1 MNKNI
6 KKLASVVT
14 VASLSLTTVVASNEL
29 LSSVN
34 AQETANTKEESK
46 QETTNVSAD
55 VFENEAG
62 AVIRVTA
69 NADVKNVKTN
79 YAVDSGQNRFILLGD
94 LKSGEVREIQVSLDG
109 DYNYK
114 VLPKTSVVADKVD
127 FSSEIRGH
135 KIKGSV
141 TFEVEDSKV
150 CVSKKET
157 PKEETLKVEEPKVEI
172 PKVEEPKVETPKVEE
187 PKVETPKVEEPKVE
201 TPKVEEPKVETP
213 KEETPKVETPK
224 EETPKVET
232 PKVETPKEET
242 PKVETPKEETP
253 KVETPKVE
261 TPKEETPKVETP
273 KVETPKEETP
283 KEETPK
289 VETPKEE
296 TPKEETPKVETPK
309 EETPKVETP
318 KEETPKEETP
328 KVETPKV
335 ETPKEETPKVETPKE
350 ETPKVETPK
359 EETPKVETPKEE
371 TPKEETPK
379 VNPVNAGMPT
389 DAKWTRSQLQE
400 WGYGMGTITG
410 NYAVD
415 GDLGLFNS
423 QQAMEKA
430 YNQGADNVDDQY
442 LNGTMTHAQ
451 YDNTPHG
458 YFWSKI
464 THNGQDGYKVSLYD
478 KDGKYNAPETPKVET
493 PKEETPK
500 EETPKVETPKEE
512 TPKVETPKEETPK
525 VETPKEETPKVETPT
540 TPEVNPVNAGMPAEA
555 KWSRSDLQNL
565 GYEIGTVTGNYKVDG
580 DLGLFKSQQA
590 MENAYNKGADN
601 VGDLYLNDKITDAQ
615 YDNAPHGYS
624 WTKVTYNGQDSY
636 KVSVYDKNG
645 KYNVPGK

>member
-29 LSSVN
+29 LSNVN

-69 NADVKNVKTN
+69 NTDVKNVKTN

-114 VLPKTSVVADKVD
+114 VLPKTSVVTDKVD

-157 PKEETLKVEEPKVEI
+157 PKEETLKVEEPKVET
-172 PKVEEPKVETPKVEE
+172 PKKETPKEE
-187 PKVETPKVEEPKVE
+187 TL
-201 TPKVEEPKVETP
+201 KVEEPKVETP
-213 KEETPKVETPK
+213 KEETPNVETPK
-224 EETPKVET
+224 E
-232 PKVETPKEET
+232 
-242 PKVETPKEETP
+242 
-253 KVETPKVE
+253 
-261 TPKEETPKVETP
+261 
-273 KVETPKEETP
+273 
-283 KEETPK
+283 
-289 VETPKEE
+289 
-296 TPKEETPKVETPK
+296 
-309 EETPKVETP
+309 
-318 KEETPKEETP
+318 
-328 KVETPKV
+328 ETPKV

-379 VNPVNAGMPT
+379 VNPVDAGMPT
-389 DAKWTRSQLQE
+389 NAKWTRSQLQE

-410 NYAVD
+410 NYVVD

-423 QQAMEKA
+423 HQAMENG
-430 YNQGADNVDDQY
+430 YNKGSNNLDDQL
-442 LNGTMTHAQ
+442 LNGTMSGAQ
-451 YDNTPHG
+451 YDKTPHG

-512 TPKVETPKEETPK
+512 TPKVETPKEETPKVETPKVETPKEETPKVETPK

>member
-69 NADVKNVKTN
+69 NTDVKNVKTN

-114 VLPKTSVVADKVD
+114 VLPKTSVVTDKVD

-157 PKEETLKVEEPKVEI
+157 PK
-172 PKVEEPKVETPKVEE
+172 
-187 PKVETPKVEEPKVE
+187 
-201 TPKVEEPKVETP
+201 VETP
-213 KEETPKVETPK
+213 KEETPKE
-224 EETPKVET
+224 
-232 PKVETPKEET
+232 
-242 PKVETPKEETP
+242 
-253 KVETPKVE
+253 
-261 TPKEETPKVETP
+261 
-273 KVETPKEETP
+273 ETPKEETP

-289 VETPKEE
+289 VETPKAEEPKAE
-296 TPKEETPKVETPK
+296 TPKEEAPKVETPK
-309 EETPKVETP
+309 E
-318 KEETPKEETP
+318 
-328 KVETPKV
+328 ETPKV

-379 VNPVNAGMPT
+379 EETPKVETPKEETPKEETPKVNPVDAGMPT
-389 DAKWTRSQLQE
+389 NAKWTRSQLQE

-458 YFWSKI
+458 YAWSSV
-464 THNGQDGYKVSLYD
+464 THNGNVAYKVSVYD
-478 KDGKYNAPETPKVET
+478 KDGKYNVPEK
-493 PKEETPK
+493 
-500 EETPKVETPKEE
+500 
-512 TPKVETPKEETPK
+512 
-525 VETPKEETPKVETPT
+525 
-540 TPEVNPVNAGMPAEA
+540 
-555 KWSRSDLQNL
+555 
-565 GYEIGTVTGNYKVDG
+565 
-580 DLGLFKSQQA
+580 
-590 MENAYNKGADN
+590 
-601 VGDLYLNDKITDAQ
+601 
-615 YDNAPHGYS
+615 
-624 WTKVTYNGQDSY
+624 
-636 KVSVYDKNG
+636 
-645 KYNVPGK
+645 

>member
-6 KKLASVVT
+6 KKLASAVT

-55 VFENEAG
+55 VFKNEAG

-157 PKEETLKVEEPKVEI
+157 PKEETLKVEEPKVETPKVEEPKVETPKVEEPKVETPKVEEPKVET

-232 PKVETPKEET
+232 PTTPE
-242 PKVETPKEETP
+242 
-253 KVETPKVE
+253 
-261 TPKEETPKVETP
+261 
-273 KVETPKEETP
+273 
-283 KEETPK
+283 
-289 VETPKEE
+289 
-296 TPKEETPKVETPK
+296 
-309 EETPKVETP
+309 
-318 KEETPKEETP
+318 
-328 KVETPKV
+328 
-335 ETPKEETPKVETPKE
+335 
-350 ETPKVETPK
+350 
-359 EETPKVETPKEE
+359 
-371 TPKEETPK
+371 
-379 VNPVNAGMPT
+379 VNPVDAGMPT
-389 DAKWTRSQLQE
+389 NAKWTRSQLQE
-400 WGYGMGTITG
+400 WGYGMGTVTG

-430 YNQGADNVDDQY
+430 YNQGSDKIDDAY
-442 LNGTMTHAQ
+442 LNGNMSNKV
-451 YDNTPHG
+451 YDSTPHG
-458 YFWSKI
+458 YFWSTI
-464 THNGQDGYKVSLYD
+464 THNGNVAYKVSVYD
-478 KDGKYNAPETPKVET
+478 KDGKYNVPEK
-493 PKEETPK
+493 
-500 EETPKVETPKEE
+500 
-512 TPKVETPKEETPK
+512 
-525 VETPKEETPKVETPT
+525 
-540 TPEVNPVNAGMPAEA
+540 
-555 KWSRSDLQNL
+555 
-565 GYEIGTVTGNYKVDG
+565 
-580 DLGLFKSQQA
+580 
-590 MENAYNKGADN
+590 
-601 VGDLYLNDKITDAQ
+601 
-615 YDNAPHGYS
+615 
-624 WTKVTYNGQDSY
+624 
-636 KVSVYDKNG
+636 
-645 KYNVPGK
+645 

>member
-29 LSSVN
+29 LSNVN

-69 NADVKNVKTN
+69 NTDVKNVKTN

-114 VLPKTSVVADKVD
+114 VLPKTSVVTDKVD

-172 PKVEEPKVETPKVEE
+172 PKVEKPKVETPKVEEPKVETPKVEE

-213 KEETPKVETPK
+213 KVETPK
-224 EETPKVET
+224 E
-232 PKVETPKEET
+232 
-242 PKVETPKEETP
+242 
-253 KVETPKVE
+253 
-261 TPKEETPKVETP
+261 
-273 KVETPKEETP
+273 ETPKEETP

-296 TPKEETPKVETPK
+296 TPKEETPKEETPKEETPKEETPK

-328 KVETPKV
+328 KE
-335 ETPKEETPKVETPKE
+335 ETPKEETPKEETPKE
-350 ETPKVETPK
+350 ETPK

-379 VNPVNAGMPT
+379 EETPKVETPKEETPTTPTTPEVNPVNAGMPT
-389 DAKWTRSQLQE
+389 NAKWTRSQLQE

-423 QQAMEKA
+423 HQAMERA
-430 YNQGADNVDDQY
+430 YKQGADSTDDAY
-442 LNGTMTHAQ
+442 LNGNMSDKV
-451 YDNTPHG
+451 YDSTPHG
-458 YFWSKI
+458 YFWSTI
-464 THNGQDGYKVSLYD
+464 THNGNVAYKVSVYD
-478 KDGKYNAPETPKVET
+478 KDGKYNVPEK
-493 PKEETPK
+493 
-500 EETPKVETPKEE
+500 
-512 TPKVETPKEETPK
+512 
-525 VETPKEETPKVETPT
+525 
-540 TPEVNPVNAGMPAEA
+540 
-555 KWSRSDLQNL
+555 
-565 GYEIGTVTGNYKVDG
+565 
-580 DLGLFKSQQA
+580 
-590 MENAYNKGADN
+590 
-601 VGDLYLNDKITDAQ
+601 
-615 YDNAPHGYS
+615 
-624 WTKVTYNGQDSY
+624 
-636 KVSVYDKNG
+636 
-645 KYNVPGK
+645 

>member
-114 VLPKTSVVADKVD
+114 VLPKTSVVTDKVD

-157 PKEETLKVEEPKVEI
+157 PKEETLKVEES
-172 PKVEEPKVETPKVEE
+172 
-187 PKVETPKVEEPKVE
+187 KVE

-213 KEETPKVETPK
+213 KE
-224 EETPKVET
+224 
-232 PKVETPKEET
+232 
-242 PKVETPKEETP
+242 
-253 KVETPKVE
+253 
-261 TPKEETPKVETP
+261 
-273 KVETPKEETP
+273 ETPKEETP

-296 TPKEETPKVETPK
+296 TPKEETPKE
-309 EETPKVETP
+309 
-318 KEETPKEETP
+318 
-328 KVETPKV
+328 

-350 ETPKVETPK
+350 ETPKV
-359 EETPKVETPKEE
+359 
-371 TPKEETPK
+371 
-379 VNPVNAGMPT
+379 NPVDAGMPT
-389 DAKWTRSQLQE
+389 NAKWTRSQLQE

-423 QQAMEKA
+423 HQAMEKA
-430 YNQGADNVDDQY
+430 YNQGADNVDDQF

-512 TPKVETPKEETPK
+512 TPKVEEPKVETPKEETPKEETPK
-525 VETPKEETPKVETPT
+525 VETPKVETPKVETPT
-540 TPEVNPVNAGMPAEA
+540 TPEVNPVDAGMPAEA

>member
-69 NADVKNVKTN
+69 NTDVKNVKTN

-114 VLPKTSVVADKVD
+114 VLPKTSVVTDKVD

-157 PKEETLKVEEPKVEI
+157 PKEET
-172 PKVEEPKVETPKVEE
+172 
-187 PKVETPKVEEPKVE
+187 
-201 TPKVEEPKVETP
+201 P
-213 KEETPKVETPK
+213 KEETPKAEEPKAETPK
-224 EETPKVET
+224 EEA
-232 PKVETPKEET
+232 
-242 PKVETPKEETP
+242 
-253 KVETPKVE
+253 
-261 TPKEETPKVETP
+261 
-273 KVETPKEETP
+273 
-283 KEETPK
+283 
-289 VETPKEE
+289 
-296 TPKEETPKVETPK
+296 
-309 EETPKVETP
+309 
-318 KEETPKEETP
+318 
-328 KVETPKV
+328 
-335 ETPKEETPKVETPKE
+335 PKVETPKE

-379 VNPVNAGMPT
+379 VNPVDAGMPT
-389 DAKWTRSQLQE
+389 NAKWTRSQLQE
-400 WGYGMGTITG
+400 WGYGIGTVTG

-423 QQAMEKA
+423 QQAIEKA
-430 YNQGADNVDDQY
+430 YNQGSDKIDD
-442 LNGTMTHAQ
+442 A
-451 YDNTPHG
+451 
-458 YFWSKI
+458 
-464 THNGQDGYKVSLYD
+464 
-478 KDGKYNAPETPKVET
+478 
-493 PKEETPK
+493 
-500 EETPKVETPKEE
+500 
-512 TPKVETPKEETPK
+512 
-525 VETPKEETPKVETPT
+525 
-540 TPEVNPVNAGMPAEA
+540 
-555 KWSRSDLQNL
+555 
-565 GYEIGTVTGNYKVDG
+565 
-580 DLGLFKSQQA
+580 
-590 MENAYNKGADN
+590 
-601 VGDLYLNDKITDAQ
+601 YLNDKITDAQ
-615 YDNAPHGYS
+615 YDNTPHGYAWS
-624 WTKVTYNGQDSY
+624 TVTHNGNVAY
-636 KVSVYDKNG
+636 KLSVYDKNG
-645 KYNVPGK
+645 NYNVPEK

>member
-157 PKEETLKVEEPKVEI
+157 PKEETLKVEEPKVET
-172 PKVEEPKVETPKVEE
+172 PKVEEPKVETPKVEKPKVETPKVEE

-213 KEETPKVETPK
+213 K
-224 EETPKVET
+224 
-232 PKVETPKEET
+232 
-242 PKVETPKEETP
+242 
-253 KVETPKVE
+253 
-261 TPKEETPKVETP
+261 
-273 KVETPKEETP
+273 VETPKEETP

-289 VETPKEE
+289 EE
-296 TPKEETPKVETPK
+296 TPKE
-309 EETPKVETP
+309 
-318 KEETPKEETP
+318 
-328 KVETPKV
+328 ETPKV

-379 VNPVNAGMPT
+379 EETPKEETPKEETPKEETPKEETPKVETPKEETPKEETPKEETPKEETPKVETPKEETPKVETPKEETPKVETPKEETPKVETPKVETPKVETPKEETPKEETPKVNPVDAGMPT
-389 DAKWTRSQLQE
+389 NAKWTRSQLQE
-400 WGYGMGTITG
+400 WGYGIGTITG

-458 YFWSKI
+458 YAWSTI
-464 THNGQDGYKVSLYD
+464 THNGNVAYKVSVYD
-478 KDGKYNAPETPKVET
+478 KDGKYNVPEK
-493 PKEETPK
+493 
-500 EETPKVETPKEE
+500 
-512 TPKVETPKEETPK
+512 
-525 VETPKEETPKVETPT
+525 
-540 TPEVNPVNAGMPAEA
+540 
-555 KWSRSDLQNL
+555 
-565 GYEIGTVTGNYKVDG
+565 
-580 DLGLFKSQQA
+580 
-590 MENAYNKGADN
+590 
-601 VGDLYLNDKITDAQ
+601 
-615 YDNAPHGYS
+615 
-624 WTKVTYNGQDSY
+624 
-636 KVSVYDKNG
+636 
-645 KYNVPGK
+645 

>member
-213 KEETPKVETPK
+213 KVEEPKVETPK
-224 EETPKVET
+224 VEE

-253 KVETPKVE
+253 TTPT
-261 TPKEETPKVETP
+261 TPTTPE
-273 KVETPKEETP
+273 
-283 KEETPK
+283 
-289 VETPKEE
+289 
-296 TPKEETPKVETPK
+296 
-309 EETPKVETP
+309 
-318 KEETPKEETP
+318 
-328 KVETPKV
+328 
-335 ETPKEETPKVETPKE
+335 
-350 ETPKVETPK
+350 
-359 EETPKVETPKEE
+359 
-371 TPKEETPK
+371 
-379 VNPVNAGMPT
+379 VNPVDAGMPT
-389 DAKWTRSQLQE
+389 NAKWTRSQLQE
-400 WGYGMGTITG
+400 LGYGIGTVTG
-410 NYAVD
+410 NYKVD

-430 YNQGADNVDDQY
+430 YNQG
-442 LNGTMTHAQ
+442 
-451 YDNTPHG
+451 
-458 YFWSKI
+458 S
-464 THNGQDGYKVSLYD
+464 
-478 KDGKYNAPETPKVET
+478 
-493 PKEETPK
+493 
-500 EETPKVETPKEE
+500 
-512 TPKVETPKEETPK
+512 
-525 VETPKEETPKVETPT
+525 
-540 TPEVNPVNAGMPAEA
+540 
-555 KWSRSDLQNL
+555 
-565 GYEIGTVTGNYKVDG
+565 
-580 DLGLFKSQQA
+580 
-590 MENAYNKGADN
+590 DN

-615 YDNAPHGYS
+615 YDNTPHGYAWS
-624 WTKVTYNGQDSY
+624 TVTHNGNVAY
-636 KVSVYDKNG
+636 KVSVYDKDG
-645 KYNVPGK
+645 KYNVPEK

>member
-172 PKVEEPKVETPKVEE
+172 PKVEKPKVETPKVEEPKVETPKVEE

-213 KEETPKVETPK
+213 KVEEPKVETPKVETPK
-224 EETPKVET
+224 EETPKE
-232 PKVETPKEET
+232 ETPKEET

-253 KVETPKVE
+253 KEETPKEETPKEETPKEE

-289 VETPKEE
+289 
-296 TPKEETPKVETPK
+296 EETPKVETPK

-318 KEETPKEETP
+318 KVEE
-328 KVETPKV
+328 PKV
-335 ETPKEETPKVETPKE
+335 ETPKEETPTTPT
-350 ETPKVETPK
+350 TPTTP
-359 EETPKVETPKEE
+359 E
-371 TPKEETPK
+371 

-389 DAKWTRSQLQE
+389 NAKWTRSQLQE
-400 WGYGMGTITG
+400 LGYGIGTVTG

-423 QQAMEKA
+423 QQAVEKA
-430 YNQGADNVDDQY
+430 YNQG
-442 LNGTMTHAQ
+442 
-451 YDNTPHG
+451 
-458 YFWSKI
+458 S
-464 THNGQDGYKVSLYD
+464 
-478 KDGKYNAPETPKVET
+478 
-493 PKEETPK
+493 
-500 EETPKVETPKEE
+500 
-512 TPKVETPKEETPK
+512 
-525 VETPKEETPKVETPT
+525 
-540 TPEVNPVNAGMPAEA
+540 
-555 KWSRSDLQNL
+555 
-565 GYEIGTVTGNYKVDG
+565 
-580 DLGLFKSQQA
+580 
-590 MENAYNKGADN
+590 DN

-615 YDNAPHGYS
+615 YDNTPHGYAWS
-624 WTKVTYNGQDSY
+624 TVTHNGNVAY
-636 KVSVYDKNG
+636 KVSVYDKDG
-645 KYNVPGK
+645 KYNVPEK

>member
-6 KKLASVVT
+6 KKLASAVT

-55 VFENEAG
+55 VFKNEAG

-157 PKEETLKVEEPKVEI
+157 PKEETLKVEEPKVE
-172 PKVEEPKVETPKVEE
+172 TPKVEE

-213 KEETPKVETPK
+213 KEETPKVETPT
-224 EETPKVET
+224 TPE
-232 PKVETPKEET
+232 
-242 PKVETPKEETP
+242 
-253 KVETPKVE
+253 
-261 TPKEETPKVETP
+261 
-273 KVETPKEETP
+273 
-283 KEETPK
+283 
-289 VETPKEE
+289 
-296 TPKEETPKVETPK
+296 
-309 EETPKVETP
+309 
-318 KEETPKEETP
+318 
-328 KVETPKV
+328 
-335 ETPKEETPKVETPKE
+335 
-350 ETPKVETPK
+350 
-359 EETPKVETPKEE
+359 
-371 TPKEETPK
+371 
-379 VNPVNAGMPT
+379 VNPVDAGMPT
-389 DAKWTRSQLQE
+389 NAKWTRSQLQE
-400 WGYGMGTITG
+400 WGYGMGTVTG

-430 YNQGADNVDDQY
+430 YNQGSDKIDDAY
-442 LNGTMTHAQ
+442 LNGNMSNKV
-451 YDNTPHG
+451 YDSTPHG
-458 YFWSKI
+458 YFWSTI
-464 THNGQDGYKVSLYD
+464 THNGNVAYKVSVYD
-478 KDGKYNAPETPKVET
+478 KDGKYNVPEK
-493 PKEETPK
+493 
-500 EETPKVETPKEE
+500 
-512 TPKVETPKEETPK
+512 
-525 VETPKEETPKVETPT
+525 
-540 TPEVNPVNAGMPAEA
+540 
-555 KWSRSDLQNL
+555 
-565 GYEIGTVTGNYKVDG
+565 
-580 DLGLFKSQQA
+580 
-590 MENAYNKGADN
+590 
-601 VGDLYLNDKITDAQ
+601 
-615 YDNAPHGYS
+615 
-624 WTKVTYNGQDSY
+624 
-636 KVSVYDKNG
+636 
-645 KYNVPGK
+645 

>member
-69 NADVKNVKTN
+69 NTDVKNVKTN

-114 VLPKTSVVADKVD
+114 VLPKTSVVTDKVD

-157 PKEETLKVEEPKVEI
+157 PKEGILKVEE
-172 PKVEEPKVETPKVEE
+172 
-187 PKVETPKVEEPKVE
+187 
-201 TPKVEEPKVETP
+201 
-213 KEETPKVETPK
+213 
-224 EETPKVET
+224 
-232 PKVETPKEET
+232 
-242 PKVETPKEETP
+242 
-253 KVETPKVE
+253 
-261 TPKEETPKVETP
+261 
-273 KVETPKEETP
+273 
-283 KEETPK
+283 
-289 VETPKEE
+289 
-296 TPKEETPKVETPK
+296 
-309 EETPKVETP
+309 
-318 KEETPKEETP
+318 P

-379 VNPVNAGMPT
+379 VNPVDAGMPT
-389 DAKWTRSQLQE
+389 NAKWTRSQLQE
-400 WGYGMGTITG
+400 WGYGIGTITG
-410 NYAVD
+410 NYEVD
-415 GDLGLFNS
+415 GDLGLFKTE
-423 QQAMEKA
+423 QAMEKA
-430 YNQGADNVDDQY
+430 YNQG
-442 LNGTMTHAQ
+442 
-451 YDNTPHG
+451 
-458 YFWSKI
+458 S
-464 THNGQDGYKVSLYD
+464 
-478 KDGKYNAPETPKVET
+478 
-493 PKEETPK
+493 
-500 EETPKVETPKEE
+500 
-512 TPKVETPKEETPK
+512 
-525 VETPKEETPKVETPT
+525 
-540 TPEVNPVNAGMPAEA
+540 
-555 KWSRSDLQNL
+555 
-565 GYEIGTVTGNYKVDG
+565 
-580 DLGLFKSQQA
+580 
-590 MENAYNKGADN
+590 DN

-615 YDNAPHGYS
+615 YNSTPHGYAWS
-624 WTKVTYNGQDSY
+624 TITHNGNVAY
-636 KVSVYDKNG
+636 KVSVYDKDG
-645 KYNVPGK
+645 KYNVPEK

>member
-69 NADVKNVKTN
+69 NTDVKNVKTN

-114 VLPKTSVVADKVD
+114 VLPKTSVVTDKVD

-157 PKEETLKVEEPKVEI
+157 PKEET
-172 PKVEEPKVETPKVEE
+172 
-187 PKVETPKVEEPKVE
+187 
-201 TPKVEEPKVETP
+201 P

-224 EETPKVET
+224 EETPKEETPKEET

-253 KVETPKVE
+253 KVETPKEETPKEETPKVE

-273 KVETPKEETP
+273 KEETPKVETPKEETPKVETPKEETPKEETP

-328 KVETPKV
+328 KV
-335 ETPKEETPKVETPKE
+335 
-350 ETPKVETPK
+350 
-359 EETPKVETPKEE
+359 
-371 TPKEETPK
+371 
-379 VNPVNAGMPT
+379 NPVDAGMPT
-389 DAKWTRSQLQE
+389 NAKWTRSQLQE

-458 YFWSKI
+458 YAWSSV
-464 THNGQDGYKVSLYD
+464 THNG
-478 KDGKYNAPETPKVET
+478 
-493 PKEETPK
+493 
-500 EETPKVETPKEE
+500 
-512 TPKVETPKEETPK
+512 
-525 VETPKEETPKVETPT
+525 
-540 TPEVNPVNAGMPAEA
+540 
-555 KWSRSDLQNL
+555 
-565 GYEIGTVTGNYKVDG
+565 
-580 DLGLFKSQQA
+580 
-590 MENAYNKGADN
+590 N
-601 VGDLYLNDKITDAQ
+601 VA
-615 YDNAPHGYS
+615 
-624 WTKVTYNGQDSY
+624 Y

-645 KYNVPGK
+645 NYNVPEK

>member
-172 PKVEEPKVETPKVEE
+172 PKVEKPKVETPKVEE

-213 KEETPKVETPK
+213 NVEE
-224 EETPKVET
+224 PKVET
-232 PKVETPKEET
+232 PKVEE
-242 PKVETPKEETP
+242 PKV
-253 KVETPKVE
+253 
-261 TPKEETPKVETP
+261 
-273 KVETPKEETP
+273 
-283 KEETPK
+283 
-289 VETPKEE
+289 
-296 TPKEETPKVETPK
+296 
-309 EETPKVETP
+309 ETPKVETP

-335 ETPKEETPKVETPKE
+335 ETPKEETPKEETPKEETPKEETPKEETPKE

-359 EETPKVETPKEE
+359 EETPTTPT
-371 TPKEETPK
+371 TPE
-379 VNPVNAGMPT
+379 VNPVDAGMPT
-389 DAKWTRSQLQE
+389 NAKWTRSQLQE
-400 WGYGMGTITG
+400 WGYGIGTVTG

-430 YNQGADNVDDQY
+430 YNQG
-442 LNGTMTHAQ
+442 
-451 YDNTPHG
+451 
-458 YFWSKI
+458 S
-464 THNGQDGYKVSLYD
+464 
-478 KDGKYNAPETPKVET
+478 
-493 PKEETPK
+493 
-500 EETPKVETPKEE
+500 
-512 TPKVETPKEETPK
+512 
-525 VETPKEETPKVETPT
+525 
-540 TPEVNPVNAGMPAEA
+540 
-555 KWSRSDLQNL
+555 
-565 GYEIGTVTGNYKVDG
+565 
-580 DLGLFKSQQA
+580 
-590 MENAYNKGADN
+590 DN

-615 YDNAPHGYS
+615 YDNTPHGYAWS
-624 WTKVTYNGQDSY
+624 TVTHNGNVAY
-636 KVSVYDKNG
+636 KVSVYDKDG
-645 KYNVPGK
+645 KYNVPEK

>member
-172 PKVEEPKVETPKVEE
+172 PKVEKPKVETPKVEE

-213 KEETPKVETPK
+213 NVEEPKVETPNV
-224 EETPKVET
+224 EE
-232 PKVETPKEET
+232 
-242 PKVETPKEETP
+242 
-253 KVETPKVE
+253 
-261 TPKEETPKVETP
+261 PKVETP

-296 TPKEETPKVETPK
+296 TPKEETPKEETPKEETPKEETPK

-328 KVETPKV
+328 K
-335 ETPKEETPKVETPKE
+335 EETPKVETPKE
-350 ETPKVETPK
+350 ETPTTPT
-359 EETPKVETPKEE
+359 TPE
-371 TPKEETPK
+371 
-379 VNPVNAGMPT
+379 VNPVDAGMPT
-389 DAKWTRSQLQE
+389 NAKWTRSQLQE
-400 WGYGMGTITG
+400 WGYGMGTVTG

-423 QQAMEKA
+423 HQAMEKA
-430 YNQGADNVDDQY
+430 YNQGANSTDDAY
-442 LNGTMTHAQ
+442 LNGKMSDKV
-451 YDNTPHG
+451 YDSTPHG
-458 YFWSKI
+458 YFWSTI
-464 THNGQDGYKVSLYD
+464 THNGNVAYKVSVYD
-478 KDGKYNAPETPKVET
+478 KDGKYNVPEK
-493 PKEETPK
+493 
-500 EETPKVETPKEE
+500 
-512 TPKVETPKEETPK
+512 
-525 VETPKEETPKVETPT
+525 
-540 TPEVNPVNAGMPAEA
+540 
-555 KWSRSDLQNL
+555 
-565 GYEIGTVTGNYKVDG
+565 
-580 DLGLFKSQQA
+580 
-590 MENAYNKGADN
+590 
-601 VGDLYLNDKITDAQ
+601 
-615 YDNAPHGYS
+615 
-624 WTKVTYNGQDSY
+624 
-636 KVSVYDKNG
+636 
-645 KYNVPGK
+645 

>member
-69 NADVKNVKTN
+69 NTDVKNVKTN

-172 PKVEEPKVETPKVEE
+172 PKVEKPKVETPKVEEPKVETPKVEE

-213 KEETPKVETPK
+213 K
-224 EETPKVET
+224 
-232 PKVETPKEET
+232 
-242 PKVETPKEETP
+242 
-253 KVETPKVE
+253 
-261 TPKEETPKVETP
+261 
-273 KVETPKEETP
+273 VETPKEETP

-296 TPKEETPKVETPK
+296 TPKEETPKEETPKEETPKEETPK

-328 KVETPKV
+328 K
-335 ETPKEETPKVETPKE
+335 EETPKVETPKE
-350 ETPKVETPK
+350 
-359 EETPKVETPKEE
+359 
-371 TPKEETPK
+371 
-379 VNPVNAGMPT
+379 
-389 DAKWTRSQLQE
+389 
-400 WGYGMGTITG
+400 
-410 NYAVD
+410 
-415 GDLGLFNS
+415 
-423 QQAMEKA
+423 
-430 YNQGADNVDDQY
+430 
-442 LNGTMTHAQ
+442 
-451 YDNTPHG
+451 
-458 YFWSKI
+458 
-464 THNGQDGYKVSLYD
+464 
-478 KDGKYNAPETPKVET
+478 ET

-512 TPKVETPKEETPK
+512 TPT
-525 VETPKEETPKVETPT
+525 TPT
-540 TPEVNPVNAGMPAEA
+540 TPEVNPIDAGMPTNA
-555 KWSRSDLQNL
+555 KWTRSQLQEW
-565 GYEIGTVTGNYKVDG
+565 GYGIGTVTGNYAVDG
-580 DLGLFKSQQA
+580 DLGLFNSHQA
-590 MENAYNKGADN
+590 MEKAYNQGANSTD
-601 VGDLYLNDKITDAQ
+601 DAYLNGKMSDKV
-615 YDNAPHGYS
+615 YDSTPHGYFWS
-624 WTKVTYNGQDSY
+624 TITHNGNVAY
-636 KVSVYDKNG
+636 KVSVYDKDG
-645 KYNVPGK
+645 KYNVPEK

>member
-157 PKEETLKVEEPKVEI
+157 PKEETLKVEEPKVETPKVEKPKVETPKVEE

-213 KEETPKVETPK
+213 KVEEPKV
-224 EETPKVET
+224 
-232 PKVETPKEET
+232 
-242 PKVETPKEETP
+242 
-253 KVETPKVE
+253 
-261 TPKEETPKVETP
+261 ETPKVETP

-283 KEETPK
+283 KE
-289 VETPKEE
+289 
-296 TPKEETPKVETPK
+296 
-309 EETPKVETP
+309 ETP

-359 EETPKVETPKEE
+359 EETPKEETPKVETPKEETPKEETPKEETPKVETPKVETPKEE

-379 VNPVNAGMPT
+379 VETPKEETPKEETPKEETPKEETPKEETPKEETPKEETPKVETPKEETPKVETPKEETPKVETPTTPEVNPVDAGMPT
-389 DAKWTRSQLQE
+389 NAKWTRSQLQE

-430 YNQGADNVDDQY
+430 YNQG
-442 LNGTMTHAQ
+442 
-451 YDNTPHG
+451 
-458 YFWSKI
+458 S
-464 THNGQDGYKVSLYD
+464 
-478 KDGKYNAPETPKVET
+478 
-493 PKEETPK
+493 
-500 EETPKVETPKEE
+500 
-512 TPKVETPKEETPK
+512 
-525 VETPKEETPKVETPT
+525 
-540 TPEVNPVNAGMPAEA
+540 
-555 KWSRSDLQNL
+555 
-565 GYEIGTVTGNYKVDG
+565 
-580 DLGLFKSQQA
+580 
-590 MENAYNKGADN
+590 DN

-615 YDNAPHGYS
+615 YDNTPHGYAWS
-624 WTKVTYNGQDSY
+624 TVTHNGNVAY
-636 KVSVYDKNG
+636 KVSVYDKDGN
-645 KYNVPGK
+645 YNVTEK

>member
-114 VLPKTSVVADKVD
+114 VLPKTSVVTDKVD

-157 PKEETLKVEEPKVEI
+157 PKEETLKVEEPKVE
-172 PKVEEPKVETPKVEE
+172 
-187 PKVETPKVEEPKVE
+187 
-201 TPKVEEPKVETP
+201 
-213 KEETPKVETPK
+213 TPK

-232 PKVETPKEET
+232 PKV
-242 PKVETPKEETP
+242 
-253 KVETPKVE
+253 
-261 TPKEETPKVETP
+261 
-273 KVETPKEETP
+273 
-283 KEETPK
+283 
-289 VETPKEE
+289 
-296 TPKEETPKVETPK
+296 
-309 EETPKVETP
+309 
-318 KEETPKEETP
+318 
-328 KVETPKV
+328 
-335 ETPKEETPKVETPKE
+335 ETPKVETPKE

-379 VNPVNAGMPT
+379 VNPVDAGMPT
-389 DAKWTRSQLQE
+389 NAKWTRSQLQE

-423 QQAMEKA
+423 HQAMENG
-430 YNQGADNVDDQY
+430 YNKGSNNLDDQL
-442 LNGTMTHAQ
+442 LNGTMSGAQ
-451 YDNTPHG
+451 YDKTPHG

-525 VETPKEETPKVETPT
+525 VETPKEETPKVETPKVETPKEETPKVETPKEETPKEETPKVETPKEETPKVETPKEETPKVETPKEETPKVETPKEETPKVETPKEETPKVETPKEETPKVETPKEETPKVETPKEETPKVETPKEETPKEETPKVETPKVETPKVETPT
-540 TPEVNPVNAGMPAEA
+540 TPEVNPVDAGMPAEA

-565 GYEIGTVTGNYKVDG
+565 GYGIGTVTGNYKVDG
-580 DLGLFKSQQA
+580 DLGLFNSQQA

-615 YDNAPHGYS
+615 YDNTPHGYS

>member
-46 QETTNVSAD
+46 QETTNVRAD

-69 NADVKNVKTN
+69 NTDVKNVKTN

-114 VLPKTSVVADKVD
+114 VLPKTSVVTDKVD

-157 PKEETLKVEEPKVEI
+157 PKEETLKVEEPKVE
-172 PKVEEPKVETPKVEE
+172 
-187 PKVETPKVEEPKVE
+187 
-201 TPKVEEPKVETP
+201 
-213 KEETPKVETPK
+213 
-224 EETPKVET
+224 
-232 PKVETPKEET
+232 
-242 PKVETPKEETP
+242 
-253 KVETPKVE
+253 
-261 TPKEETPKVETP
+261 
-273 KVETPKEETP
+273 
-283 KEETPK
+283 
-289 VETPKEE
+289 TPKEE

-318 KEETPKEETP
+318 KEETPKEEA
-328 KVETPKV
+328 PKV
-335 ETPKEETPKVETPKE
+335 ETPKE
-350 ETPKVETPK
+350 
-359 EETPKVETPKEE
+359 ETPKEE

-379 VNPVNAGMPT
+379 VNPVDAGMPT
-389 DAKWTRSQLQE
+389 GAKWTRSQLQE

-410 NYAVD
+410 NYQVD
-415 GDLGLFNS
+415 GDLGLFKTE
-423 QQAMEKA
+423 QAMENG
-430 YNQGADNVDDQY
+430 YNKGSNNLDDQL
-442 LNGTMTHAQ
+442 LNGTMSGAQ
-451 YDNTPHG
+451 YDKTPHG

-512 TPKVETPKEETPK
+512 TPKEETPK
-525 VETPKEETPKVETPT
+525 VETPKVETPKVETPT
-540 TPEVNPVNAGMPAEA
+540 TPEVNPVDAGMPAEA

-580 DLGLFKSQQA
+580 DLGLFNSQQA

>member
-46 QETTNVSAD
+46 QETTNVRAD

-69 NADVKNVKTN
+69 NTDVKNVKTN

-114 VLPKTSVVADKVD
+114 VLPKTSVVTDKVD

-150 CVSKKET
+150 CVSK
-157 PKEETLKVEEPKVEI
+157 
-172 PKVEEPKVETPKVEE
+172 
-187 PKVETPKVEEPKVE
+187 
-201 TPKVEEPKVETP
+201 
-213 KEETPKVETPK
+213 
-224 EETPKVET
+224 
-232 PKVETPKEET
+232 
-242 PKVETPKEETP
+242 
-253 KVETPKVE
+253 
-261 TPKEETPKVETP
+261 
-273 KVETPKEETP
+273 EETP

-296 TPKEETPKVETPK
+296 TPKEEA
-309 EETPKVETP
+309 PKVETP

-328 KVETPKV
+328 KE
-335 ETPKEETPKVETPKE
+335 ETPKEETPKE
-350 ETPKVETPK
+350 EAPKVETPK
-359 EETPKVETPKEE
+359 EETPKEE

-379 VNPVNAGMPT
+379 VNPVDAGMPT
-389 DAKWTRSQLQE
+389 GAKWTRSQLQE

-410 NYAVD
+410 NYQVD
-415 GDLGLFNS
+415 GDLGLFKTE
-423 QQAMEKA
+423 QAMENG
-430 YNQGADNVDDQY
+430 YNKGSNNLDDQL
-442 LNGTMTHAQ
+442 LNGTMSGAQ
-451 YDNTPHG
+451 YDKTPHG

-525 VETPKEETPKVETPT
+525 VETPKEETPKVETPKEETPKVETPKEETPKVETPKEETPKVETPKEETPKVETPKEETPKVETPT
-540 TPEVNPVNAGMPAEA
+540 TPEVNPVDAGMPTNA
-555 KWSRSDLQNL
+555 KWTRSQLQEL
-565 GYEIGTVTGNYKVDG
+565 GYGIGTVTGNYKVDG
-580 DLGLFKSQQA
+580 DLGLFNSQQA

-601 VGDLYLNDKITDAQ
+601 VGDQFLNGTMTHAQ
-615 YDNAPHGYS
+615 YDNTPHGYAWS
-624 WTKVTYNGQDSY
+624 SVTHNGNVAY
-636 KVSVYDKNG
+636 KVSVYDKDG

>member
-29 LSSVN
+29 LSNVN

-69 NADVKNVKTN
+69 NTDVKNVKTN

-157 PKEETLKVEEPKVEI
+157 PKEET
-172 PKVEEPKVETPKVEE
+172 
-187 PKVETPKVEEPKVE
+187 
-201 TPKVEEPKVETP
+201 PKVETP

-232 PKVETPKEET
+232 PKEETPKEETPKEET

-253 KVETPKVE
+253 KVETPKE
-261 TPKEETPKVETP
+261 
-273 KVETPKEETP
+273 
-283 KEETPK
+283 
-289 VETPKEE
+289 ETPKEE

-328 KVETPKV
+328 KVETPK
-335 ETPKEETPKVETPKE
+335 EETPTTPT
-350 ETPKVETPK
+350 TPE
-359 EETPKVETPKEE
+359 
-371 TPKEETPK
+371 
-379 VNPVNAGMPT
+379 VNPVDAGMPT
-389 DAKWTRSQLQE
+389 NAKWTRSQLQE
-400 WGYGMGTITG
+400 LGYGIGTVTG
-410 NYAVD
+410 NYKVD

-430 YNQGADNVDDQY
+430 YNQG
-442 LNGTMTHAQ
+442 
-451 YDNTPHG
+451 
-458 YFWSKI
+458 S
-464 THNGQDGYKVSLYD
+464 
-478 KDGKYNAPETPKVET
+478 
-493 PKEETPK
+493 
-500 EETPKVETPKEE
+500 
-512 TPKVETPKEETPK
+512 
-525 VETPKEETPKVETPT
+525 
-540 TPEVNPVNAGMPAEA
+540 
-555 KWSRSDLQNL
+555 
-565 GYEIGTVTGNYKVDG
+565 
-580 DLGLFKSQQA
+580 
-590 MENAYNKGADN
+590 DN

-615 YDNAPHGYS
+615 YDNTPHGYAWS
-624 WTKVTYNGQDSY
+624 TVTHNGNVAY
-636 KVSVYDKNG
+636 KVSVYDKDG
-645 KYNVPGK
+645 KYNVPEK

>member
-172 PKVEEPKVETPKVEE
+172 PKVEKPKVETPKVEE

-213 KEETPKVETPK
+213 KVEEPKV
-224 EETPKVET
+224 
-232 PKVETPKEET
+232 
-242 PKVETPKEETP
+242 
-253 KVETPKVE
+253 
-261 TPKEETPKVETP
+261 
-273 KVETPKEETP
+273 
-283 KEETPK
+283 
-289 VETPKEE
+289 
-296 TPKEETPKVETPK
+296 ETPKVETPK

-335 ETPKEETPKVETPKE
+335 ETPKEETPKEETPKE
-350 ETPKVETPK
+350 ETPKEETPKEETPK

-379 VNPVNAGMPT
+379 EETPKEETPKEETPKVETPKEETPKEETPKEETPKVETPKEETPTTPTTPEVNPVNAGMPT
-389 DAKWTRSQLQE
+389 NAKWTRSQLQE

-423 QQAMEKA
+423 HQAMERA
-430 YNQGADNVDDQY
+430 YKQGADSTDDAY
-442 LNGTMTHAQ
+442 LNGNMSDKV
-451 YDNTPHG
+451 YDSTPHG
-458 YFWSKI
+458 YFWSTI
-464 THNGQDGYKVSLYD
+464 THNGNVAYKVSVYD
-478 KDGKYNAPETPKVET
+478 KDGKYNVPEK
-493 PKEETPK
+493 
-500 EETPKVETPKEE
+500 
-512 TPKVETPKEETPK
+512 
-525 VETPKEETPKVETPT
+525 
-540 TPEVNPVNAGMPAEA
+540 
-555 KWSRSDLQNL
+555 
-565 GYEIGTVTGNYKVDG
+565 
-580 DLGLFKSQQA
+580 
-590 MENAYNKGADN
+590 
-601 VGDLYLNDKITDAQ
+601 
-615 YDNAPHGYS
+615 
-624 WTKVTYNGQDSY
+624 
-636 KVSVYDKNG
+636 
-645 KYNVPGK
+645 